1 MQTST
6 GFGKNAWQLW
16 SITSRW
22 AGWVSLIGAFMQKKS
37 LLAAAAL
44 VLVSGAAMA
53 QSSVT
58 AFGLIDLAARNI
70 KGADSVSYLS
80 NEGRSTSRL
89 GFRGVE
95 DLGGGM
101 KAGFWIETQVNPD
114 DGSVGGNFWQRR
126 ATVSVMGAFGEV
138 RLGRHKAATRTLMDD
153 FDPFGTSGMPG
164 LQTLL
169 RLSDRNRS
177 DNQVA
182 YHLPAMGGV
191 YGNFEVSAGEGA
203 NVAGTA
209 RSYAGRLGY
218 RAGKLNVSGA
228 YGQYG
233 SSNKAKIMAFGGSY
247 NFGDFMLQGQYSET
261 EVGTA
266 THKIVNVGGSMK
278 LGAAGKLVGTYA
290 RAGGVSGAK
299 ADLLGLGYDHS
310 LSKRTTVYTTFA
322 RMDNKD
328 ATGIQF
334 NLGGATGGALSVR
347 AGNSTGYEVGVR
359 HTF

>member
-1 MQTST
+1 
-6 GFGKNAWQLW
+6 
-16 SITSRW
+16 
-22 AGWVSLIGAFMQKKS
+22 
-37 LLAAAAL
+37 
-44 VLVSGAAMA
+44 
-53 QSSVT
+53 
-58 AFGLIDLAARNI
+58 
-70 KGADSVSYLS
+70 
-80 NEGRSTSRL
+80 
-89 GFRGVE
+89 
-95 DLGGGM
+95 
-101 KAGFWIETQVNPD
+101 
-114 DGSVGGNFWQRR
+114 
-126 ATVSVMGAFGEV
+126 
-138 RLGRHKAATRTLMDD
+138 
-153 FDPFGTSGMPG
+153 
-164 LQTLL
+164 
-169 RLSDRNRS
+169 
-177 DNQVA
+177 
-182 YHLPAMGGV
+182 
-191 YGNFEVSAGEGA
+191 
-203 NVAGTA
+203 
-209 RSYAGRLGY
+209 LGY

>member
-1 MQTST
+1 
-6 GFGKNAWQLW
+6 
-16 SITSRW
+16 
-22 AGWVSLIGAFMQKKS
+22 MQKKS
-37 LLAAAAL
+37 LLAAAVL
-44 VLVSGAAMA
+44 VLASGAAMA

-58 AFGLIDLAARNI
+58 VFGLIDLAARNM
-70 KGADSVSYLS
+70 KGADSVKYLS

-101 KAGFWIETQVNPD
+101 RAGFHIESQVNPD

-164 LQTLL
+164 LNNLL

-182 YHLPAMGGV
+182 YHLPAMGGI
-191 YGNFEVSAGEGA
+191 YGNIEVSAGEGA

-233 SSNKAKIMAFGGSY
+233 SINKAKIMVVGGSY
-247 NFGDFMLQGQYSET
+247 DFGGFVLQGQYSET
-261 EVGTA
+261 EQGVN
-266 THKIVNVGGSMK
+266 THKVYNMGGSMK
-278 LGAAGKLVGTYA
+278 VGAAGKLVGTYG
-290 RAGGVSGAK
+290 RAGGVTGAK
-299 ADLLGLGYDHS
+299 ADLFGLGYDYS
-310 LSKRTTVYTTFA
+310 LSKRTTLYTTFA

-328 ATGIQF
+328 STGIQF
-334 NLGGATGGALSVR
+334 SLGGANGRALSVGS
-347 AGNSTGYEVGVR
+347 GNSTGYEVGVR